1 MFTKPVQNLKSLGIH
16 ENDIVGDLG
25 AGTGFYTLALSPMVP
40 QGKVYAVE
48 LHEDYI
54 KTIQSK
60 VREHHY
66 KNVDCLLGDIERVG
80 GTKLADEILDKAVI
94 SNVLHQLEHIDK
106 FIFELKRILKNG
118 GKVLVI
124 DWSEE
129 GTVFKAKHIVHKKEA
144 RKIFE
149 TTGFAWERD
158 VDAGAHHYGMIF
170 KLIKN

>member
-1 MFTKPVQNLKSLGIH
+1 MFSDPIQNLKALGVH
-16 ENDIVGDLG
+16 EGDIVADLG
-25 AGTGFYTLALSPMVP
+25 AGTGFYTLALAPLVP

-54 KTIQSK
+54 KTIQNK

-66 KNVDCLLGDIERVG
+66 KNVDCLLGDIERLG
-80 GTKLADEILDKAVI
+80 GTKLGDETIDKAVV
-94 SNVLHQLEHIDK
+94 SNVLHQLEDMDK
-106 FIFELKRILKNG
+106 FMAELKRILKPG
-118 GKVLVI
+118 GKVLVV

-149 TTGFAWERD
+149 NAQFVFEKD
-158 VDAGAHHYGMIF
+158 IDAGAHHYGMIF
-170 KLIKN
+170 RGRA